1 MDDKPKY
8 YGTTTELQEI
18 RKAMKYL
25 ATSVDNLVQQ
35 QKQLNMQAFAEQLTL
50 RFEGT
55 VESVISNAISN
66 IEPQGNSV
74 IYANPKSHLYNEL
87 KSLKKQYRWAR
98 TQQERDR
105 LRGLINSI
113 MYDLNNY

>member
-1 MDDKPKY
+1 MDEKKY

-35 QKQLNMQAFAEQLTL
+35 QKQDNMQAFAEQLTL

-55 VESVISNAISN
+55 VESVVSDAIST
-66 IEPQGNSV
+66 IEPKGNNV
-74 IYANPKSHLYNEL
+74 IYANKSHLYIEL